1 MSLTPLAVVAMA
13 ALAAWV
19 YLAVFHGRFWRA
31 DQRLDAASPRPESW
45 PAVAIV
51 IPARNEAVTIGRAV
65 SSLLAQDYAGAV
77 ALVVVDD
84 GSRDGTAQAARVSAQ
99 AARGHPGRLTVVTGR
114 PLREGWTGKLWAMSQ
129 GVDAAAKLLPAARYV
144 LLTDA
149 DIEFDPAEMSRLVA
163 KAEAEGLD
171 LVSLMVRLDC
181 TGGWERLLIPAFV
194 FLFQM
199 LYPFPQ
205 VNDPARRIAA
215 AAGGCMLVR
224 RDVLARAGGL
234 QAIRH
239 HVIDDCA
246 LARAI
251 KRGGPIWLGLAG
263 GTRSLRAYRG
273 LGGIWDMVVRTAF
286 VQLGESL
293 AVLAGVVAAIA
304 LVYVAPPVAAVAGI
318 WSGDGLAALA
328 GTAAWALMA
337 LCYRP
342 TLGDYGGSGWR
353 AALLPL
359 AALFYCFMTVDSA
372 RRSMAGHGPMWKG
385 RFYPRGT
392 GKGR

>member
-1 MSLTPLAVVAMA
+1 MSLTPLAVIAVA

-31 DQRLDAASPRPESW
+31 DQRLDGPLPEPESW
-45 PAVAIV
+45 PAVAVV
-51 IPARNEAVTIGRAV
+51 IPARNEAATIARCV
-65 SSLLAQDYAGAV
+65 SSLLAQDYAGAL

-84 GSRDGTAQAARVSAQ
+84 GSRDGTAQAAR
-99 AARGHPGRLTVVTGR
+99 AAAEAAGHPGRLTVVTGR
-114 PLREGWTGKLWAMSQ
+114 PLGPGWTGKLWALSQ
-129 GVDAAAKLLPAARYV
+129 GVEAAAKLLPAAPYV

-149 DIEFDPAEMSRLVA
+149 DIEFDPAEVSRLVA
-163 KAEAEGLD
+163 KAESQRLD

-199 LYPFPQ
+199 LYPFPR

-224 RDVLARAGGL
+224 RDALARAGGL
-234 QAIRH
+234 KAIRH
-239 HVIDDCA
+239 HLIDDCA

-251 KRGGPIWLGLAG
+251 KGGGPIWLGLAG
-263 GTRSLRAYRG
+263 STTSLRVYGG

-286 VQLGESL
+286 VQLGFSL
-293 AVLAGVVAAIA
+293 AVLAGAVAGMM
-304 LVYVAPPVAAVAGI
+304 LVYVAPPVAAVAGV

-359 AALFYCFMTVDSA
+359 AALFYCAMTVDSA
-372 RRSMAGHGPMWKG
+372 RRSMAGHGAMWKG
-385 RFYPRGT
+385 RSYTNLR
-392 GKGR
+392 